1 MRFLVLAGAIV
12 AASLAF
18 VPIASAQMKHG
29 VFGDTDWRPPKPDM
43 AKMQDMV
50 DAWFAALKD
59 GRDDDMFRLRK
70 DGRNANDPL
79 DAFRQTQSARRDAA
93 GGLVSVKPGLATWSK
108 GPPVSVVLDF
118 QGRLERAGRYCGLLA
133 IEQMEDGSF
142 RVAREFE
149 VYMTDTEAAEIAAR
163 SPPGDVA
170 TEWTRK
176 AALTC
181 PSY

>member
-1 MRFLVLAGAIV
+1 MR
-12 AASLAF
+12 
-18 VPIASAQMKHG
+18 
-29 VFGDTDWRPPKPDM
+29 
-43 AKMQDMV
+43 KMEDMV
-50 DAWFAALKD
+50 ADYFAALRA

-79 DAFRQTQSARRDAA
+79 DAFRQTQAARRDSA
-93 GGLVSVKPGLATWSK
+93 GGLVSVTFGLATWSK
-108 GPPVSVVLDF
+108 GPPVSVVVDF
-118 QGRLERAGRYCGLLA
+118 KGQLERAQRYCGLLA

-149 VYMTDTEAAEIAAR
+149 VYMTDAEVAEIASR
-163 SPPGDVA
+163 SPPGDIA
-170 TEWTRK
+170 REWTMK